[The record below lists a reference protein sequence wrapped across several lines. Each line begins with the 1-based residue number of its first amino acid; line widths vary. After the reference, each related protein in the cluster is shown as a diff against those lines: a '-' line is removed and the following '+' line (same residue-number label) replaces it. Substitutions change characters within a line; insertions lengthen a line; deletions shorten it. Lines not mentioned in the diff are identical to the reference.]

1 MGPLL
6 LSFACISSFG
16 PHGCFRGGGGG
27 LGVGGGLYS
36 DASGRGWE
44 VEAGTNNSTGA
55 QDADA
60 SWVPSYGSIQQTVNN
75 SS

>member
-6 LSFACISSFG
+6 LSFACISLFG
-16 PHGCFRGGGGG
+16 PRGCFHGGGGG

-55 QDADA
+55 
-60 SWVPSYGSIQQTVNN
+60 PSYGSIQQTVNN

>member
-16 PHGCFRGGGGG
+16 PRGCFRRGGGG

-60 SWVPSYGSIQQTVNN
+60 S
-75 SS
+75 